1 MIKNIYKLITENFK
15 NFEVMETHAE
25 IIYLSGIIMGEAAL
39 AYDLK
44 LINNEQFADIAHA
57 VQDKKISWEY
67 KHLPDN
73 NLRKR

>member
-73 NLRKR
+73 K